1 MKFVWKEFALAALF
15 GLVMPGIILGIAVT
29 ADRPET
35 VVEIHTLAATE
46 ATTVV
51 TEETAPPV
59 SVTVPIRVAGK
70 TVDMELNEYLVGV
83 VLAEMPVSFEQEAL
97 KAQAVVARTYTL
109 RAHRRGGKH
118 SGAAVCTDSGCCQAY
133 IDPTAYLSRG
143 GTQAGVDKV
152 RSAVMSTGQEVLTY
166 EGELI
171 EAVYFSCSGGST
183 EDAVA
188 VWGTSYPYLQAVSS
202 PGEEKATH
210 YSDTVTY
217 TAANF
222 EAALGRDLP
231 GTPNEWFGVI
241 TYTPGGGVA
250 SMEIGGQVY
259 KGTTLRSALNLRSTA
274 FMVAVTPNSV
284 TITTRGFG
292 HRVGMSQYGADAMA
306 LEGSD
311 YREILTHYYQGV
323 RLTTLEN

>member
-1 MKFVWKEFALAALF
+1 MKFAWKEIALAAVF
-15 GLVMPGIILGIAVT
+15 GLVMPGVILGIAAT
-29 ADRPET
+29 AERPET
-35 VVEIHTLAATE
+35 VIEIQTELSTE
-46 ATTVV
+46 APGAV
-51 TEETAPPV
+51 EETTPAPA
-59 SVTVPIRVAGK
+59 VTVPIRVAEK

-83 VLAEMPVSFEQEAL
+83 VLAEMPASFESEAL
-97 KAQAVVARTYTL
+97 KAQAVVARTYTM

-118 SGAAVCTDSGCCQAY
+118 SGAAVCTDPGCCQAY
-133 IDPTAYLSRG
+133 IDPADYLSG
-143 GTQAGVDKV
+143 GGKQSSVDKV

-188 VWGTSYPYLQAVSS
+188 VWGTAYPYLQSVSS

-222 EAALGRDLP
+222 EAAIGRDLA

-259 KGTTLRSALNLRSTA
+259 KGTTLRSALGLKSTA
-274 FMVAVTPNSV
+274 FMVAVTSNSV
-284 TITTRGFG
+284 TITTKGFG

-306 LEGSD
+306 LEGNS
-311 YREILTHYYQGV
+311 YKEILTHYYQGV
-323 RLTTLEN
+323 RLETLEN

>member
-1 MKFVWKEFALAALF
+1 MKFAWKEIAMAAVF
-15 GLVMPGIILGIAVT
+15 GLVMPGIILGIAAT
-29 ADRPET
+29 AERPET
-35 VVEIHTLAATE
+35 VIEIQTELSTE
-46 ATTVV
+46 APGAV
-51 TEETAPPV
+51 EETTPAPA
-59 SVTVPIRVAGK
+59 VTVPIRVAGK

-83 VLAEMPVSFEQEAL
+83 VLAEMPASFESEAL
-97 KAQAVVARTYTL
+97 KAQAVVARTYTM

-118 SGAAVCTDSGCCQAY
+118 SGAAVCTDPGCCQAY
-133 IDPTAYLSRG
+133 IDPADYLSSG
-143 GTQAGVDKV
+143 GKQSSVDKI

-188 VWGTSYPYLQAVSS
+188 VWGTVYPYLQAVSS

-222 EAALGRDLP
+222 EAAIGRDLP
-231 GTPNEWFGVI
+231 GTPNEWFGII

-259 KGTTLRSALNLRSTA
+259 KGTTLRSALGLKSTA
-274 FMVAVTPNSV
+274 FMVAVTSNSV
-284 TITTRGFG
+284 TITTKGFG

-306 LEGSD
+306 LEGNS
-311 YREILTHYYQGV
+311 YKEILTHYYQGV
-323 RLTTLEN
+323 RLETLEN

>member
-1 MKFVWKEFALAALF
+1 MKFVWKEIAIAALF
-15 GLVMPGIILGIAVT
+15 GLVMPGILLGIAASV
-29 ADRPET
+29 DQPET
-35 VVEIHTLAATE
+35 VIEVHTVAPTQESTE
-46 ATTVV
+46 PP
-51 TEETAPPV
+51 TEPTPAL
-59 SVTVPIRVAGK
+59 TVPVRINGQTAE
-70 TVDMELNEYLVGV
+70 MELNEYLVGV
-83 VLAEMPVSFEQEAL
+83 VLAEMPVSFESEAL
-97 KAQAVVARTYTL
+97 KAQAVVARTYTM
-109 RAHRRGGKH
+109 RSYRRGGKH
-118 SGAAVCTDSGCCQAY
+118 GGAAVCTDPGCCQAY
-133 IDPTAYLSRG
+133 IDPGDYLSG
-143 GTQAGVDKV
+143 GGKQTGVDKV
-152 RSAVMSTGQEVLTY
+152 RSAVMATGQEVLTY

-188 VWGTSYPYLQAVSS
+188 VWGTAYPYLQAVSS

-231 GTPNEWFGVI
+231 GTPGEWFGVI

-259 KGTTLRSALNLRSTA
+259 KGTQLRSALGLRSTA
-274 FMVAVTPNSV
+274 FMVSV
-284 TITTRGFG
+284 TSDSVSITTKGFG

-311 YREILTHYYQGV
+311 YRQILAHYYRGTT
-323 RLTTLEN
+323 LTTL